1 MLRISPTHEPH
12 FSTSSLRKTS
22 SHTSLF
28 LDASG
33 VSQCIEQENIARR
46 YSSSLSSSAPS
57 SPRLMSHDLSSLPSC
72 SSTPASS
79 LSLRDHFCIEDED
92 HVPYP
97 SDASESETE
106 SADDEDPTPS
116 NSPPEPASPHATGRS
131 APNTSK
137 QTSVNPQSAGDDMA
151 LENQPSRHVD
161 YLSHEWEEEEIWS
174 SWRHIVGKRRTL
186 DNWERLE
193 NASWRT
199 WAKSRGRLPTVSAET
214 LNWLVSVAV
223 VATSLHTKMWT
234 G

>member
-1 MLRISPTHEPH
+1 MAQVLRISPTHETH
-12 FSTSSLRKTS
+12 FSASSLRKTS

-28 LDASG
+28 LDAS
-33 VSQCIEQENIARR
+33 EQENITRR

-79 LSLRDHFCIEDED
+79 LSLRDQFCIEDEV
-92 HVPYP
+92 HVQYP

-106 SADDEDPTPS
+106 SSEEEDDDDDDLTPS
-116 NSPPEPASPHATGRS
+116 NSPPKSGYSDVRGLSGLDASDHA
-131 APNTSK
+131 
-137 QTSVNPQSAGDDMA
+137 SVKPQSASDDIV

-161 YLSHEWEEEEIWS
+161 YLSHEWKEEEIWS
-174 SWRHIVGKRRTL
+174 SWRHIIGKRRAL

-199 WAKSRGRLPTVSAET
+199 WAKSRGRLPTISAET
-214 LNWLVSVAV
+214 LNW
-223 VATSLHTKMWT
+223 
-234 G
+234 